1 MPTTSPA
8 IARTVLTTL
17 RSAGVDFALL
27 QDPAALTQDTPT
39 GDIDIVIDRPP
50 SSALSLALHELEPK
64 GIRLVALWPY
74 DIGGAATAFFF
85 DSDGTSGAQIDMLYD
100 PHGLGHYHV
109 RSSVLLEAAQPS
121 DPFSTIAPPALSIYQ
136 FSKRRWKGQRERLRS
151 IQSGI
156 RVDHEFLDLVGRLVT
171 SSSLANALVGQE
183 QHIRRRALVPL
194 AVSHI
199 GRFVIRVRI
208 PVGFWIHLND
218 ASSSLA
224 EDLANQLGRVLV
236 RSVVATSPSSLVRA
250 WWWYWRVVQ
259 PVRLRPGV
267 VVSSGRRPNAGGPPP
282 DLIIDNA
289 TSPAAQVVEAMAK
302 RFCGA

>member
-1 MPTTSPA
+1 
-8 IARTVLTTL
+8 
-17 RSAGVDFALL
+17 
-27 QDPAALTQDTPT
+27 
-39 GDIDIVIDRPP
+39 
-50 SSALSLALHELEPK
+50 
-64 GIRLVALWPY
+64 VALWPY

-156 RVDHEFLDLVGRLVT
+156 RVDPEFLDLVGRLVT